1 MLADDGILS
10 ESIESVMTPTERAFF
25 VHVDAV
31 ELAHLRAR
39 KYRALSALFRLDFA
53 QYRQAIEALM
63 VACPG
68 IHDCPVVH
76 GETHETGLEALEWS
90 GASEDH
96 ERIAAE
102 HIRLFGGA
110 DIARQM
116 PMVSPCA
123 AMYMSEEYDGSSA
136 DVTAAYRAT
145 GFVPV
150 LGDGRCAAHI
160 SNELEFMA
168 HCLDLMGTTEGR
180 DAAFVAG
187 AFLETHLFGWG
198 VVFSAA
204 TYSRSQHPVTRFA
217 GMMLEHML
225 FCELEHSRAYA
236 RAFGFPPLGRVAS

>member
-1 MLADDGILS
+1 MFADDGILS
-10 ESIESVMTPTERAFF
+10 ESIESAMTPTERALF

-39 KYRALSALFRLDFA
+39 KYRALSELFRLDFSR
-53 QYRQAIEALM
+53 YRQAIETLL

-76 GETHETGLEALEWS
+76 GETRETGIEALEWS
-90 GASEDH
+90 ATPDDH

-102 HIRLFGGA
+102 HVRLFGGA

-123 AMYMSEEYDGSSA
+123 AMYMSEEYDGSSG
-136 DVTAAYRAT
+136 DVIAAYQAL

-150 LGDGRCAAHI
+150 LADGRCAAHI
-160 SNELEFMA
+160 SNELEFVA
-168 HCLDLMGTTEGR
+168 HCLDLMGTTQGR

-225 FCELEHSRAYA
+225 FCELEHSRAHA
-236 RAFGFPPLGRVAS
+236 RTFGFTLLGRVAS